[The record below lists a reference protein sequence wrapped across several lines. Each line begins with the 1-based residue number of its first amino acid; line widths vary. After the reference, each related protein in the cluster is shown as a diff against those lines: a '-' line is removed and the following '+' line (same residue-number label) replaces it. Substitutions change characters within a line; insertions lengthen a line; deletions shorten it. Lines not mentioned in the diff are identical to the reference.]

1 MTCLQNRCE
10 RNFATI
16 PAGASIVVTIFS
28 DDDTKLVVFGD
39 SKDTEPSG
47 QHKVHVM
54 ALRENRVRC
63 VQCVRT
69 IADL

>member
-1 MTCLQNRCE
+1 LTCLQNRCE

-47 QHKVHVM
+47 QHKVSVV
-54 ALRENRVRC
+54 ALRESRSVC
-63 VQCVRT
+63 TMC
-69 IADL
+69 A